1 VSTAERNGGKAV
13 VCEVFRSPRREGMYL
28 YVDKEEG
35 LARVPPEL
43 LKSFGAPQQ
52 VMLLALT
59 PERRLAR
66 ADRAEVEAQVR
77 SQGFFLQLPPGPEN
91 RPLRAD
97 GR

>member
-1 VSTAERNGGKAV
+1 MTLICAIYKSRK
-13 VCEVFRSPRREGMYL
+13 REGMYL

-66 ADRAEVEAQVR
+66 ADSAEVETQVR